1 MSIDKRILENLVGD
15 ESTLDPHV
23 NQVIARNII
32 NSNNEQKIKA
42 INKLRAMEN
51 AVPTTK
57 TIQAQRRVAFSEAI
71 KLSENYDEGLA
82 TILNRSPKFDFSTAK
97 IRYDLKNMSR
107 SLAMVQDRSGGYE
120 RYNGT
125 DWDIHEV
132 ETPIIKEETEITVDQ
147 LLNDQENLLM
157 YKDRPLEEILV
168 DRLIDAIALQFS
180 RSYRSVSAMTG
191 QAFQFG
197 KIDLS
202 LNFKSS
208 KIIDLHRN
216 PNLNITASAS
226 NSWDNPDHD
235 ALGSIKLT
243 SEYVTK
249 VSGSVPDTIILGSNA
264 AEYLSR
270 NKELKERSDI
280 RNFSLGELKLAN
292 SPIKGT
298 KRIGSVTTGGVS
310 YELMVVTNNT
320 FTHPKTGVQTPYIDK
335 DSAIFMDLKGCYPRL
350 YTGGLGVLK
359 KNNIGVTIDG
369 SSKKIPG
376 GGLLVTAGSSTMV
389 VKLAMSEDGG
399 LVKIFYQYAP
409 LPIIANAN
417 ATACLKVVH
426 S

>member
-1 MSIDKRILENLVGD
+1 MIDKRILENLVGD
-15 ESTLDPHV
+15 ENTLDPYV
-23 NQVIARNII
+23 NTAIARNIV
-32 NSNNEQKIKA
+32 NSNSDKKIQA

-51 AVPTTK
+51 AVPTTQ
-57 TIQAQRRVAFSEAI
+57 TVQAQRRIAFSEAI

-82 TILNRSPKFDFSTAK
+82 TILNRSPKFDFNTAK
-97 IRYDLKNMSR
+97 IKYELRNMSR
-107 SLAMVQDRSGGYE
+107 DLAIVQDRSGGYE
-120 RYNGT
+120 HYNGY
-125 DWDIHEV
+125 DWDVFEV
-132 ETPIIKEETEITVDQ
+132 DTPIIKESTSIEVES
-147 LLNDQENLLM
+147 LLNDQANLLM
-157 YKDRPLEEILV
+157 YKDKPLEDILV

-208 KIIDLHRN
+208 EIIDLHRN
-216 PNLNITASAS
+216 PNLNIVATTG
-226 NSWDNPDHD
+226 NSWDDPTHD
-235 ALGSIKLT
+235 ALGSIKLVAEHVTNT
-243 SEYVTK
+243 S
-249 VSGSVPDTIILGSNA
+249 GAVPDTIILGANA

-280 RNFSLGELKLAN
+280 RRFSLGELKLGN

-298 KRIGSVTTGGVS
+298 KRIGSVVTGGVS
-310 YELMVVTNNT
+310 YDLMVVTNST
-320 FTHPKTGVQTPYIDK
+320 FRHPKTGVQTPYIDK

-350 YTGGLGVLK
+350 YTGGLGILK

-376 GGLLVTAGSSTMV
+376 GGLLVTAGSSTMAI
-389 VKLAMSEDGG
+389 KLAMTDDGG
-399 LVKIFYQYAP
+399 AVKIYFQYAP

-417 ATACLKVVH
+417 ATACLKTIH
-426 S
+426 H